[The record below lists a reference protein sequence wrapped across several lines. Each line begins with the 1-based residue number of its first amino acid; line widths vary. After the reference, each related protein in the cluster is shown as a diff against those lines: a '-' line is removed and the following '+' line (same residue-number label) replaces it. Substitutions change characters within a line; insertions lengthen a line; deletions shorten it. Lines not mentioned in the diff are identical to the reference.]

1 MNCRSIPE
9 RSDWYLSDRKPQK
22 CPNCG
27 AKEVR
32 KAVLGYPTEED
43 FLNDNIY
50 LIGCIPDFPIDRTW
64 GCRQCDAAFFK
75 DTPRNKAA
83 LGGLV
88 PHQWP
93 PEERTEK
100 EKAKLM
106 EGWIKELKEGN
117 MEIPF

>member
-1 MNCRSIPE
+1 MNCNPIPE
-9 RSDWYLSDRKPQK
+9 REDWFITDRKPTI
-22 CPNCG
+22 CPRCG
-27 AKEVR
+27 KKEVR

-93 PEERTEK
+93 K
-100 EKAKLM
+100 D
-106 EGWIKELKEGN
+106 
-117 MEIPF
+117 